1 MIAQV
6 SITLPD
12 FSVFCITPRD
22 VAPEAREV
30 PGVHLHDIGHLE
42 ETVQQNI
49 REAGEGLVKSI
60 VRLIEGEP
68 VESVK
73 LQPKLIVR
81 RSCGAKT

>member
-1 MIAQV
+1 MRAIVDAGRRVPWDV
-6 SITLPD
+6 SVVGFDDLPLAA
-12 FSVFCITPRD
+12 SVNPPLT
-22 VAPEAREV
+22 
-30 PGVHLHDIGHLE
+30 
-42 ETVQQNI
+42 TVQQNI
-49 REAGEGLVKSI
+49 REAGEGMVKSI